1 MKGGLEGHRR
11 RDHAAMPPAGRRPS
25 GRWFLRPFRS
35 ALRGASRAGLCAALI
50 LAACAGPSNAPTLVT
65 IATVNNTDMLTL
77 KAMSPAFEASHP
89 GIKLRWVVLEENIL
103 RQRQTM
109 DVATRSGIF
118 DVITTSSYEVPIWS
132 QRGMLRPLR
141 PTAAYAVGDLLP
153 PIRAALS
160 RGDTLYAGPFYG
172 ESSMTYYRR
181 DLFARAGL
189 TMPAEPTWA
198 FVFDAARKLND
209 PARGTYGL
217 CLRGK
222 AGWGENMAVL
232 TAMSNAYG
240 ARLFDMN
247 WRPQLA
253 SAPWVRTVTDYVGAL
268 RSVGPPGGSGNGFNE
283 MLTLFSA
290 GKCAMWFDSTVAA
303 ASLLDPHTSQVAD
316 KTGFALAPGTGLPKR
331 SNWLYIW
338 AMAIPAGAR
347 HAAAAETF
355 IDWATGPEYQQLLA
369 SKRGWQNVPPGTRL
383 SFYANPV
390 VAAQPYSA
398 IVRRSILTADA
409 VRPSVLPVPYRGVQY
424 ASIPEYQAIGTEAG
438 QAFSAALNGAT
449 TPALAAT
456 VAQDAATRIMADRAR

>member
-1 MKGGLEGHRR
+1 M
-11 RDHAAMPPAGRRPS
+11 AG
-25 GRWFLRPFRS
+25 
-35 ALRGASRAGLCAALI
+35 AGLGAALL
-50 LAACAGPSNAPTLVT
+50 LAGACGRPADGTALIT
-65 IATVNNTDMLTL
+65 IATVNNSDMLTL

-103 RQRQTM
+103 RQRQTI

-118 DVITTSSYEVPIWS
+118 DVITTGSYEVPIWAE
-132 QRGMLRPLR
+132 RGLLRPLH
-141 PTAAYAVGDLLP
+141 PDPSYAIHDLLT
-153 PIRAALS
+153 PIRSALS
-160 RGDTLYAGPFYG
+160 RGGALYAGPFYG

-181 DLFARAGL
+181 DLFAKAGL
-189 TMPAEPTWA
+189 AMPQAPTWA
-198 FVFDAARKLND
+198 FVYDAARKLND
-209 PARGTYGL
+209 PAHGVYGL

-240 ARLFDMN
+240 ARLFDMD

-253 SAPWVRTVTDYVGAL
+253 SAPWVRTVTDYVAAL
-268 RSVGPPGGSGNGFNE
+268 RMSGPPGGSGNGFNE
-283 MLTLFSA
+283 MLTLFSG

-303 ASLLDPHTSQVAD
+303 ASLLDSHTSQVAD
-316 KTGFALAPGTGLPKR
+316 KTGFALAPGTGLAKR

-338 AMAIPAGAR
+338 SMAIPAGAR
-347 HAAAAETF
+347 HPAAAETF
-355 IDWATGPEYQQLLA
+355 IAWATGPAYQQLLA
-369 SKRGWQNVPPGTRL
+369 QKRGWQHVPPGTRT

-449 TPALAAT
+449 TPAQAAAI
-456 VAQDAATRIMADRAR
+456 AQDAAVRIMAGRKAAR